1 MPARQ
6 HLTRKFNGA
15 SQPSRRHRALRGPSG
30 ARQAA
35 AARALED
42 GKEWLQR
49 CHEDHRQALAGS
61 RHTHEGKA
69 FHVHSSID
77 PRHCAI
83 MLALFERKGR
93 LDFEN
98 EPSYEE
104 LLEMGEQKW
113 KEDQVKQRR
122 AHVVW
127 MASARAAVAKL

>member
-1 MPARQ
+1 
-6 HLTRKFNGA
+6 
-15 SQPSRRHRALRGPSG
+15 
-30 ARQAA
+30 
-35 AARALED
+35 
-42 GKEWLQR
+42 
-49 CHEDHRQALAGS
+49 
-61 RHTHEGKA
+61 
-69 FHVHSSID
+69 
-77 PRHCAI
+77 

-98 EPSYEE
+98 EPSYKE

>member
-1 MPARQ
+1 MAPANRLVATEPCADPLEPGKLLQ
-6 HLTRKFNGA
+6 LELSKTAK
-15 SQPSRRHRALRGPSG
+15 SG
-30 ARQAA
+30 FKGVTKTIGKHWQARV
-35 AARALED
+35 
-42 GKEWLQR
+42 
-49 CHEDHRQALAGS
+49 
-61 RHTHEGKA
+61 THEGKA
-69 FHVHSSID
+69 FHLHSSID

>member
-1 MPARQ
+1 M
-6 HLTRKFNGA
+6 
-15 SQPSRRHRALRGPSG
+15 
-30 ARQAA
+30 
-35 AARALED
+35 
-42 GKEWLQR
+42 
-49 CHEDHRQALAGS
+49 
-61 RHTHEGKA
+61 
-69 FHVHSSID
+69 HSSID

-113 KEDQVKQRR
+113 KEDQVKQHR